1 MPTILR
7 LNGWRV
13 HFYSNDHRPAHV
25 HVSDANKECVFVLNC
40 EEGPV
45 VLHKNYGC
53 SLVEVNWIETELTA
67 NLPNLCQQWRDFHG
81 DYC

>member
-25 HVSDANKECVFVLNC
+25 HVVDSNRECVFELNC
-40 EEGPV
+40 VNGPV
-45 VLHKNYGC
+45 VLRSNYGC
-53 SLVEVNWIETELTA
+53 SKIEVNWIEGELNGRLA
-67 NLPNLCQQWRDFHG
+67 ELCESWRAFHG
-81 DYC
+81 NY